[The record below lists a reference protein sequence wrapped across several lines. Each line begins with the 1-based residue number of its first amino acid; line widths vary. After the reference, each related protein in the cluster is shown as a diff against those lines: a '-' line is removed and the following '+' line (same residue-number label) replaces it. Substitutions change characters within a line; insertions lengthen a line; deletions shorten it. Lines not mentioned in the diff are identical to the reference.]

1 MATATPKKFSM
12 QQTFEILLRRP
23 ATKQIVAYLT
33 DTKTTSL
40 ENTMELV
47 YPSGG
52 AGNVYIGGGFAHS
65 KRATMTVENAT
76 FNTEVMALQNGTEVA
91 NGSADITK
99 YEILTAGADVASD
112 GILTSETAKGT
123 TNEEIG
129 YAYIVA
135 NDGTFEKELTQSADA
150 SAAGQFK
157 YEASTKKLT
166 FFTGDVVAGDRIA
179 VAYTYASADTAQ
191 KIVVASDGFPST
203 VLVSAYGVA
212 KDVCS
217 GETFPCVVEGTAQV
231 DGNWNF
237 DLTADGD
244 PVVQNLNLEFVR
256 GCLDNQLYN
265 FVIYTD
271 EDEEG
276 D

>member
-1 MATATPKKFSM
+1 
-12 QQTFEILLRRP
+12 
-23 ATKQIVAYLT
+23 
-33 DTKTTSL
+33 
-40 ENTMELV
+40 
-47 YPSGG
+47 
-52 AGNVYIGGGFAHS
+52 
-65 KRATMTVENAT
+65 MTVENAT

-99 YEILTAGADVASD
+99 YEILTAGADVATA

-123 TNEEIG
+123 ANEEIG

-135 NDGTFEKELTQSADA
+135 NDGTFEKELIQGADA
-150 SAAGQFK
+150 SAAGTFK
-157 YEASTKKLT
+157 YEAASKKLT

-179 VAYTYASADTAQ
+179 VAYTYATADTAQ

-256 GCLDNQLYN
+256 GCLDNQLYS

>member
-1 MATATPKKFSM
+1 
-12 QQTFEILLRRP
+12 
-23 ATKQIVAYLT
+23 
-33 DTKTTSL
+33 
-40 ENTMELV
+40 
-47 YPSGG
+47 
-52 AGNVYIGGGFAHS
+52 
-65 KRATMTVENAT
+65 MTVESAT

-99 YEILTAGADVASD
+99 YEILTAGADVATK

-123 TNEEIG
+123 ANEEIG

-135 NDGTFEKELTQSADA
+135 NDGTFEKELTQGADA
-150 SAAGQFK
+150 SAAGTFK
-157 YEASTKKLT
+157 YEAASKKLT

-179 VAYTYASADTAQ
+179 VAYTYATADTAQ

-256 GCLDNQLYN
+256 GCLDNQLYS

>member
-65 KRATMTVENAT
+65 KRAIMTVENAT

-99 YEILTAGADVASD
+99 YEILTAGADVATD

-123 TNEEIG
+123 ANEEIG

-135 NDGTFEKELTQSADA
+135 NDGTFEKELTQGADA
-150 SAAGQFK
+150 SATGTFK
-157 YEASTKKLT
+157 YEAASKKLT

-179 VAYTYASADTAQ
+179 VAYTYATADTAQ

-256 GCLDNQLYN
+256 GCLDNQLYS

-271 EDEEG
+271 DEEG

>member
-1 MATATPKKFSM
+1 
-12 QQTFEILLRRP
+12 
-23 ATKQIVAYLT
+23 
-33 DTKTTSL
+33 
-40 ENTMELV
+40 
-47 YPSGG
+47 
-52 AGNVYIGGGFAHS
+52 
-65 KRATMTVENAT
+65 MTVENAT

-91 NGSADITK
+91 NGSANITK
-99 YEILTAGADVASD
+99 YEILTAGESVASD
-112 GILTSETAKGT
+112 GVLTSETAEGT

-135 NDGTFEKELTQSADA
+135 NDGTFEKELTQAADTTSPDTFQYESA
-150 SAAGQFK
+150 SRK
-157 YEASTKKLT
+157 IT
-166 FFTGDVVAGDRIA
+166 FHGGDVVAGDRIA
-179 VAYTYASADTAQ
+179 VAYTYATADTAQ
-191 KIVVASDGFPST
+191 KIIVSSDGFPST

-212 KDVCS
+212 KDICS

-237 DLTADGD
+237 DLSADGD

-271 EDEEG
+271 EEEG